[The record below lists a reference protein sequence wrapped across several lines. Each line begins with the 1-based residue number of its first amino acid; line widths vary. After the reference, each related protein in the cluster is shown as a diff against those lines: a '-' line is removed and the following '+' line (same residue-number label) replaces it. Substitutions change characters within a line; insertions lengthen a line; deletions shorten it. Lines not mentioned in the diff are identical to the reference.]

1 MREPIDKKSL
11 QDNTVDWLRDAIVR
25 GEFLPGATLTEQG
38 LAQQV
43 GVGRGTVRSAL
54 FALEEKELVMRTPY
68 SSWHVAHLDAR
79 EISEIYSMRAAFE
92 GLAARIVSERW
103 CAIDTTRITE
113 AFDNLGGAEDGG
125 TDARLEADLGFHA
138 SIVEAANHRL
148 LMRRHA
154 QLADKMEWLY
164 RWSEL
169 HWPRRRPLVAE
180 HQRLFETLMQEN
192 PEDAEKAVRD
202 HIADSIAD
210 DIAGFHEL
218 QRSNTQKQKV
228 YHG

>member
-148 LMRRHA
+148 
-154 QLADKMEWLY
+154 
-164 RWSEL
+164 
-169 HWPRRRPLVAE
+169 
-180 HQRLFETLMQEN
+180 
-192 PEDAEKAVRD
+192 
-202 HIADSIAD
+202 
-210 DIAGFHEL
+210 
-218 QRSNTQKQKV
+218 
-228 YHG
+228 